1 MVPIRY
7 TVRSLWVRRT
17 TSLATALGI
26 GLVVFVLAA
35 ALMLSNG
42 VKKTMAAAGSD
53 DVGIVLRKG
62 SDNELSSA
70 LEDTQLSLLRAAPGV
85 VKDPQGNGVASGEI
99 VFVTTAD
106 KVGAAG
112 ASNVSIRGVSPTAGV
127 FRPARKIVRGRE
139 AKPGTD
145 EATVGRGIAGR
156 FKAVDLG
163 ARFEIKKNRSVEIV
177 GVFEDDGSMYE
188 SEIWADFDT
197 LRSGFGREGGLS
209 SVRVKLESKSKFDA
223 FKASVESDKR
233 LGLMAQRETEFFE
246 KQSEGTSIF
255 ISALGI
261 LVSVFFSIGAMI
273 GAMNTMYAAVASR
286 KREIGVLRALGFSR
300 SAVLLAFVLESSAL
314 SAVGGLIG
322 VALALTLGGTR
333 ISMLNFSSFS
343 ELVFQFDATPQT
355 LITALVFALFMG
367 FLGGFFPALRAART
381 PPVVAMRGA

>member
-17 TSLATALGI
+17 TTLATALGI

-35 ALMLSNG
+35 ALMLSQG

-70 LEDTQLSLLRAAPGV
+70 LEDTQLSLLKAAPGV
-85 VKDPQGNGVASGEI
+85 LRDAQGNGVASGE
-99 VFVTTAD
+99 VVVVTTAD
-106 KVGAAG
+106 KIGAEG
-112 ASNVSIRGVSPTAGV
+112 ASNVSIRGVSPSASV

-156 FKAVDLG
+156 FKGIDLG

-188 SEIWADFDT
+188 SEVWADFDT

-209 SVRVKLESKSKFDA
+209 SIRLKLESKSKFDA

-273 GAMNTMYAAVASR
+273 GAMNTMYAAVATR

-300 SAVLLAFVLESSAL
+300 FSILFAFVLESSAL

-322 VALALTLGGTR
+322 IALALALGGTR
-333 ISMLNFSSFS
+333 ISMMNFSSFS
-343 ELVFQFDATPQT
+343 ELVFKFDATPDT
-355 LITALVFALFMG
+355 LVTALVFALFMG
-367 FLGGFFPALRAART
+367 FLGGFLPALRAART